1 MLGPLFQE
9 VPATMRSSHAYLL
22 FIATLLT
29 SVGYGATFLL
39 TMHFRALGG
48 SEIET
53 GITLSG
59 AMVGTLVGVPLV
71 GWFAN
76 RLGAARMA
84 AVGAALVAAGYVGL
98 AWISAVAPTIA
109 VAGFFIGLGWGTFF
123 LAGPMSLSVRVT
135 DSDRGFWFTRYGAFQ
150 MGGIGFS
157 PIVATALIDHLG
169 LTTAQAF
176 EVVATSTALAAVML
190 FIFEVTAPYDRK
202 AATVAG
208 QGNWVA
214 ALPSIARTRAL
225 YPIIMVGVGACVFSG
240 MLTFQTSLVEGT
252 GLKAS
257 TYFAVNAITVV
268 VARFTLAPILNRAD
282 GDKASIVLLIL
293 MCAGVAVAF
302 WLGFGLIVQVAS
314 AILIGIGY
322 GLVYSLIQTQ
332 AVNDAP
338 AEHRNAALTWFV
350 IAYFVGI
357 FGFPTLGAWLIVH
370 AGLSWFV
377 AAVLAFGLA
386 ELALAL
392 VRQSGGFLFRRPK
405 AQVSG

>member
-1 MLGPLFQE
+1 
-9 VPATMRSSHAYLL
+9 MRSSHAYLL

-39 TMHFRALGG
+39 TTHFRALGG

-53 GITLSG
+53 GIALSG

-76 RLGAARMA
+76 RIGAARMA
-84 AVGAALVAAGYVGL
+84 ALGAALVAAGYVGL

-157 PIVATALIDHLG
+157 PIVATALIDHAG

-176 EVVATSTALAAVML
+176 EVVAASTALAALML
-190 FIFEVTAPYDRK
+190 FIFEVVAPYDKK
-202 AATVAG
+202 AVAVAG

-225 YPIIMVGVGACVFSG
+225 YPIVMVGLGACVFSG

-252 GLKAS
+252 GLKGG

-293 MCAGVAVAF
+293 MCMGVAAAF
-302 WLGFGLIVQVAS
+302 WLGFGVAVQVAS

-370 AGLSWFV
+370 AGLPWFL
-377 AAVLAFGLA
+377 AAILGFGLA

-392 VRQSGGFLFRRPK
+392 TRQAGGLIFRRPR
-405 AQVSG
+405 AEVSR

>member
-1 MLGPLFQE
+1 
-9 VPATMRSSHAYLL
+9 MRSSHAYLL

-48 SEIET
+48 SEIDT
-53 GITLSG
+53 GTTLSG

-76 RLGAARMA
+76 RVGATRMA
-84 AVGAALVAAGYVGL
+84 ALGAALVAAGYLSL
-98 AWISAVAPTIA
+98 AWIPAVAPTIA
-109 VAGFFIGLGWGTFF
+109 VAGFFIGLGWGTFY

-176 EVVATSTALAAVML
+176 EVVAASTAVAALML
-190 FIFEVTAPYDRK
+190 VAFETIAPYDRQ
-202 AATVAG
+202 AVAG
-208 QGNWVA
+208 ASRGNWVA

-225 YPIIMVGVGACVFSG
+225 YPIIMVGLGACVFSG

-252 GLKAS
+252 GLKAG

-268 VARFTLAPILNRAD
+268 VARFTLAPLLNRTD

-293 MCAGVAVAF
+293 MCLSVAAAF
-302 WLGFGLIVQVAS
+302 WLGLGIAVQVAS
-314 AILIGIGY
+314 AILLGLGY

-370 AGLSWFV
+370 AGLPWFV
-377 AAVLAFGLA
+377 VAILAFGLA
-386 ELALAL
+386 ELVLAL
-392 VRQSGGFLFRRPK
+392 IRQSGPVMLRRPR
-405 AQVSG
+405 ASVSG

>member
-1 MLGPLFQE
+1 
-9 VPATMRSSHAYLL
+9 MRSSHAYLL

>member
-1 MLGPLFQE
+1 
-9 VPATMRSSHAYLL
+9 MRSSHAYLL

-98 AWISAVAPTIA
+98 AWISAVAPTIV

-150 MGGIGFS
+150 MGGIGLS
-157 PIVATALIDHLG
+157 PIVATGLIDHLG

-176 EVVATSTALAAVML
+176 EVVAASTALAALML
-190 FIFEVTAPYDRK
+190 VIFEIIASYDRQ
-202 AATVAG
+202 AAAVASR
-208 QGNWVA
+208 GNWVA
-214 ALPSIARTRAL
+214 ALPSIARTKAL
-225 YPIIMVGVGACVFSG
+225 YPIVMVGLGACVFSG
-240 MLTFQTSLVEGT
+240 VLTFQTSLVEGT
-252 GLKAS
+252 GLAAS
-257 TYFAVNAITVV
+257 TYFAAYALTVV
-268 VARFTLAPILNRAD
+268 ATRFTLAPIVNRAN
-282 GDKASIVLLIL
+282 GDRASIILLIT
-293 MCAGVAVAF
+293 MCVGIAVVFGLGYGVAVQ
-302 WLGFGLIVQVAS
+302 IAS
-314 AILIGIGY
+314 AILLGVGY

-338 AEHRNAALTWFV
+338 VEHRNAALTWFV

-370 AGLSWFV
+370 AGLPWFL
-377 AAVLAFGLA
+377 AAILGFGLA

-392 VRQSGGFLFRRPK
+392 TRQAGGVIFRRPR
-405 AQVSG
+405 AEVSG